1 VVWEPVVTQNTTPSG
16 SEGSKITAFSYP
28 RELWLLVSQCVLSQY
43 PHGGGATPVQFLGS
57 AGGFS
62 GAQLWKLATS
72 EGDWCLRGWP
82 PGSIDPARLTWIHNN
97 LSQIVRA
104 GCRIVPRALP
114 TREGT
119 TLVAYDGR
127 LWDLSPW
134 LSGAANYGQAPTRA
148 KLTAALQSL
157 ARFHRSARDAAASRP
172 AVSASP
178 SLANRLAM
186 IRALD
191 GGLWRELYQATQSQ
205 ATRSQATRSQATR
218 SQATRSQ
225 ATRSQATSDLAQR
238 ARLILEHYRRCAPD
252 VLQQVRAAQRLHARL
267 QVCHGDLWHDHVLF
281 SGEEVT
287 GLVDFGAMKM
297 ESCAMDVARLL
308 GSFVQDDSTLWEI
321 GIAAYERIEPLSDAD
336 RALIAVFDQST
347 VLLSGMNWLKWLLLE
362 RRQFECWSRVL
373 QRLDTIIARMS
384 VMH

>member
-178 SLANRLAM
+178 SLANRLAL
-186 IRALD
+186 IRTLD
-191 GGLWRELYQATQSQ
+191 GGLWRELYQAT
-205 ATRSQATRSQATR
+205 RSRVTPSR
-218 SQATRSQ
+218 
-225 ATRSQATSDLAQR
+225 ATSDLAQR

-308 GSFVQDDSTLWEI
+308 GSLVQDDSTLWEI
-321 GIAAYERIEPLSDAD
+321 GIAAYERIESLSDAD

>member
-1 VVWEPVVTQNTTPSG
+1 MP
-16 SEGSKITAFSYP
+16 IA
-28 RELWLLVSQCVLSQY
+28 QCVLSQY

-62 GAQLWKLATS
+62 GAQLWKLATPQ
-72 EGDWCLRGWP
+72 GDWCLRGWP

-114 TREGT
+114 TREGA

-134 LSGAANYGQAPTRA
+134 LSGAANYGQAPTRT
-148 KLTAALQSL
+148 KLLAALQTL

-172 AVSASP
+172 AISASP
-178 SLANRLAM
+178 SLADRV
-186 IRALD
+186 ALIQALN
-191 GGLWRELYQATQSQ
+191 GGLWQELCQ
-205 ATRSQATRSQATR
+205 ATRSQAASE
-218 SQATRSQ
+218 
-225 ATRSQATSDLAQR
+225 LAHR
-238 ARLILEHYRRCAPD
+238 ARLILEYYRRSAPD
-252 VLQQVRAAQRLHARL
+252 VLQQLRAAQPLHTPL
-267 QVCHGDLWHDHVLF
+267 QICHGDLWHDHVLF

-297 ESCAMDVARLL
+297 ESCAIDIARLL
-308 GSFVQDDSTLWEI
+308 GSLVKDDPTLWQI
-321 GIAAYERIEPLSDAD
+321 GVAAYEQIEPLSAAD

-347 VLLSGMNWLKWLLLE
+347 VLLSGMNWLTWLLLQ
-362 RRQFECWSRVL
+362 RRQFECWGRVL

-384 VMH
+384 VMPGGPDGRTGRVSVHGQ